1 MSPQLLSGAA
11 RLAGSSLLRLQSD
24 ERLVALVRDGHDPA
38 FTAIVDRYGADLV
51 RYSTRIVGEARAED
65 IVQQAFLNAHTALMS
80 SENDI
85 QLRPWLYRIAHN
97 AGLNVLRSSR
107 DQVELDERLAA
118 TGTVEQTVETNER
131 LTEALAAIARLP
143 EPQRDALTL
152 RALEGRSHQ
161 EIAEA
166 IGVTPGA
173 ARQHL
178 HRARASV
185 RTAVTALT
193 PYGLLAR
200 FAMAGGSDPVA
211 TGALV
216 GAGAGIGAT
225 VTKVGAG
232 VLAAGAIATGT
243 TGHLPFTADRER
255 PTPAAAQPVPAAAAG
270 GDASAVADPLAAH
283 GSQLTRVVAVSTGG
297 GQGSGRTGAGDDHGR
312 GNGDDR
318 NDHGGSLGSGRGDES
333 HRRRSGDDDNDDS
346 SGSGS
351 GDDDR
356 ESSGS
361 GSGDDDHKTS
371 SGSSGSGSSDDDE
384 DKPAGSSGSG
394 SSDDDEDKPAGS
406 SGSGSSD
413 DDEDKPSE
421 SSDSGKADDVEPAE
435 DRSSSSKDAV
445 RAPEAPAPSS
455 DDGLPVAPDE
465 EDD

>member
-1 MSPQLLSGAA
+1 M
-11 RLAGSSLLRLQSD
+11 AGSSLLRLQSD

-51 RYSTRIVGEARAED
+51 RYSARIVGEGRAED

-107 DQVELDERLAA
+107 EQVELDERLAA

-131 LTEALAAIARLP
+131 LTAALAAIAMLP

-185 RTAVTALT
+185 RAAVTAVT

-200 FAMAGGSDPVA
+200 FAVAGGSDPVA
-211 TGALV
+211 AGTLV

-243 TGHLPFTADRER
+243 TGHLPFTGDRER
-255 PTPAAAQPVPAAAAG
+255 PKPAAAQPAREAAAG
-270 GDASAVADPLAAH
+270 GDAAALVAPVAAH
-283 GSQLTRVVAVSTGG
+283 GTQLNRVAVSTGG
-297 GQGSGRTGAGDDHGR
+297 GQGSGRSGAAGDDRGKNDGDDHG
-312 GNGDDR
+312 
-318 NDHGGSLGSGRGDES
+318 GSSGSGRGDDS
-333 HRRRSGDDDNDDS
+333 HRRKSGGEDDD
-346 SGSGS
+346 
-351 GDDDR
+351 

-361 GSGDDDHKTS
+361 GSGDDEDRGSSGSGSDDDEDKH
-371 SGSSGSGSSDDDE
+371 SGSSGSG
-384 DKPAGSSGSG
+384 
-394 SSDDDEDKPAGS
+394 
-406 SGSGSSD
+406 SD
-413 DDEDKPSE
+413 DDEDKPSG
-421 SSDSGKADDVEPAE
+421 SSGSGSDDDEDKPSGSSGSGSGDDVEPEDSSGSGGDDQIAPAE
-435 DRSSSSKDAV
+435 DRSGSGKDAV
-445 RAPEAPAPSS
+445 KEPDPPDDDELPEL
-455 DDGLPVAPDE
+455 DDDE
-465 EDD
+465 G